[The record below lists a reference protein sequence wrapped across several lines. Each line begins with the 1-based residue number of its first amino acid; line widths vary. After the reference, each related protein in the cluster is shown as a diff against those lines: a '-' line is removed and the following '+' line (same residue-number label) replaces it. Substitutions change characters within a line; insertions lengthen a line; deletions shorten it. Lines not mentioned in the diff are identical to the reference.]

1 MLSGRLGQDFGA
13 GGGQQP
19 PQAKAGREG
28 ASEDLTWKL
37 DVL

>member
-1 MLSGRLGQDFGA
+1 MLSGRLGQDCGAGWGRQQPQAQA
-13 GGGQQP
+13 GGG
-19 PQAKAGREG
+19 G

>member
-13 GGGQQP
+13 GGGRQQ
-19 PQAKAGREG
+19 PQAKAGGG